1 MQLHQSTV
9 VSGQQSVDFASQA
22 ILAGDMD
29 VVVAGGVESISR
41 LKTGSDATPALTQ
54 IFNLGPDALAKLRD
68 STADMPPRSS
78 IVFTQ

>member
-41 LKTGSDATPALTQ
+41 LKTGSDATPARCCSSVDA
-54 IFNLGPDALAKLRD
+54 NLQLR
-68 STADMPPRSS
+68 T
-78 IVFTQ
+78 